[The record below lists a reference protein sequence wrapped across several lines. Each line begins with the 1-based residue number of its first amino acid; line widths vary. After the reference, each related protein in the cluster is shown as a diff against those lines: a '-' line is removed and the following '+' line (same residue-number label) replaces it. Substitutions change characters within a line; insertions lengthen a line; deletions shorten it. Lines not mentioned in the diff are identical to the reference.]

1 MEKLDMSTLKSTAS
15 GVKEGRPAHMGEK
28 IAGWLIL
35 AMVVYL
41 FIAQ

>member
-1 MEKLDMSTLKSTAS
+1 MSTLKNTAS

-28 IAGWLIL
+28 VALWLII
-35 AMVVYL
+35 AMVIYL